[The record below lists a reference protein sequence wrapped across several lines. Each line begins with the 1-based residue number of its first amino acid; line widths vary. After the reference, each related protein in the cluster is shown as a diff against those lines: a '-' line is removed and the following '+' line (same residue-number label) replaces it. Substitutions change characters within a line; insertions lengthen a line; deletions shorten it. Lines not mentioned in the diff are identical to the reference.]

1 MRTIE
6 SKNIKEQRNAK
17 YDDLQK
23 DNKPDQVRRAFEHK
37 PYAVDSRKVGV
48 TGECKKADSKIQNE
62 KRSFEQ

>member
-37 PYAVDSRKVGV
+37 PYTVDDYLKKVGIK
-48 TGECKKADSKIQNE
+48 TGEGSIN
-62 KRSFEQ
+62 